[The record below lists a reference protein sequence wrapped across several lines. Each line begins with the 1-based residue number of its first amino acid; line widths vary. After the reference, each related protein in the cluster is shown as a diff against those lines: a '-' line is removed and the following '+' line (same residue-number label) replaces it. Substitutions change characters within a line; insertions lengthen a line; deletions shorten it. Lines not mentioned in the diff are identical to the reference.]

1 MILCHAPVNFFPV
14 CISKTEKKDE
24 FCSCSWVE
32 TVMAIYF
39 FYPVVFNCSSLS
51 NVILNIKYTVEQNVL
66 EIILFHSASLKQ
78 FLASLFIFKAEGLFS
93 FGGCFFFLRIIL
105 HVFLMGY
112 REIICYNAF

>member
-1 MILCHAPVNFFPV
+1 MFLGRDSDGNI
-14 CISKTEKKDE
+14 
-24 FCSCSWVE
+24 
-32 TVMAIYF
+32 F

-93 FGGCFFFLRIIL
+93 FGGCFFFLKNYSPCVPYGL
-105 HVFLMGY
+105 QGNYLL
-112 REIICYNAF
+112 